1 MVLAVPISSEAEA
14 ALQEKAR
21 AANTDLTTY
30 VTALIEQAAK
40 PALSLKE
47 ISGPVAD
54 DFAKSGMT
62 DDEFGDLLEEAKH
75 EMRAEKRARKSQ

>member
-40 PALSLKE
+40 PALSLRE
-47 ISGPVAD
+47 ISGSVAD

-62 DDEFGDLLEEAKH
+62 GDEFGDLLEEAKH
-75 EMRAEKRARKSQ
+75 EMRSEKRARKSQ